1 MKSFIALWSGQ
12 AVSIFG
18 TRLVRFAVVWWIT
31 LQTGSATVLA
41 LLSIAALAPQ
51 VIVSPF
57 AGAYVDRW
65 NRRRVM
71 AVSDTLIAIS
81 IAVLAL
87 LYYTGVV
94 QIWHIIVVMMFGSTV
109 GSFHYPAMAA
119 TTTLMVPKRH
129 LGRIGGMNQT
139 LNGLASI
146 LAPPLGAVLLA
157 LLPMGSIL
165 AIDVLTALLA
175 VTVVL
180 VLEIPQPETTEEHME
195 QHVLENLVEG
205 LRYILNWRAMTVII
219 LVAMMINFVVSPAF
233 TLLPILVAVDYA
245 GDESTLAIIQST
257 LSVGLVLGGILLSIW
272 GGGRRKI
279 VSGMGILIMVGG
291 GLILISLAP
300 PRLSPYILA
309 VFFSVGFLIS
319 MVNGL
324 LTATLQ
330 GIVPPEIQGRVFALF
345 GSLATA
351 MTPVGLALAGPVAD
365 SLGVPF
371 WFLVGGVVTMV
382 MSILALFSGSI
393 RSVKVLDENGGRG
406 NGIQPDM
413 AATESSALDTQS
425 EGTSSGS

>member
-1 MKSFIALWSGQ
+1 
-12 AVSIFG
+12 
-18 TRLVRFAVVWWIT
+18 
-31 LQTGSATVLA
+31 
-41 LLSIAALAPQ
+41 
-51 VIVSPF
+51 
-57 AGAYVDRW
+57 
-65 NRRRVM
+65 M
-71 AVSDTLIAIS
+71 AVSDGLIAIS
-81 IAVLAL
+81 ITILAL

-94 QIWHIIVVMMFGSTV
+94 QIWHIIVVVMFGSIV

-139 LNGLASI
+139 LTGLASI
-146 LAPPLGAVLLA
+146 LAPPLGAVLLG

-175 VTVVL
+175 ITVVL
-180 VLEIPQPETTEEHME
+180 VLEIPQPEITEEHME

-205 LRYILNWRAMTVII
+205 LRYILNWRAMTVIV
-219 LVAMMINFVVSPAF
+219 LVAMMINFVVPPAF

-245 GDESTLAIIQST
+245 GDEATFAIIQST
-257 LSVGLVLGGILLSIW
+257 LSMGVVLGGILLSIW

-279 VSGMGILIMVGG
+279 VSGMGILTMTGG
-291 GLILISLAP
+291 GLVLISIGP
-300 PRLSPYILA
+300 PRLSLYILA
-309 VFFSVGFLIS
+309 VFFSVGFLVS

-351 MTPVGLALAGPVAD
+351 MTPVGLALAGPIAD

-382 MSILALFSGSI
+382 TSTLALLSKSI
-393 RSVKVLDENGGRG
+393 RSVDALDETDVRG
-406 NGIQPDM
+406 DAIQP
-413 AATESSALDTQS
+413 AKAPAESSAFSTES